1 MLGLTKQG
9 ALEYNNKG
17 IRVNYVL
24 VDSWFTC
31 DALIQAVRSVKSQ
44 MVHLIGMYKIVKT
57 KFEYQGKQLTHAQ
70 INNAL
75 GKPKRCRS
83 IGYQYKHAKVMY
95 KGFEISLFFSR
106 HGNRDKWKV
115 LLTTDTGLSF
125 INLLEHY
132 QVRWTVEV
140 FFKECK
146 QLLNLG
152 KSQSSNFDGQ
162 IADTTVTL
170 IAYIL
175 LSLRYRY
182 EHYETMG
189 ELYRSINS
197 EVLRETLDKRLWG
210 LFVELL
216 LTVAILLNTDA
227 DELMEK
233 MLANPQV
240 ANMLSKLLDNNNME
254 KT

>member
-1 MLGLTKQG
+1 M
-9 ALEYNNKG
+9 
-17 IRVNYVL
+17 
-24 VDSWFTC
+24 
-31 DALIQAVRSVKSQ
+31 
-44 MVHLIGMYKIVKT
+44 
-57 KFEYQGKQLTHAQ
+57 
-70 INNAL
+70 
-75 GKPKRCRS
+75 
-83 IGYQYKHAKVMY
+83 
-95 KGFEISLFFSR
+95 
-106 HGNRDKWKV
+106 
-115 LLTTDTGLSF
+115 
-125 INLLEHY
+125 
-132 QVRWTVEV
+132 EV